1 MHILIVTNLKLPCQT
16 YGGIERVLWWL
27 GKALHNL
34 GHKVTYL
41 AEKNS
46 SSPFA
51 DVLPFNPQATLDS
64 QIPDAVDVVHIN
76 FPTNERITKKP
87 YLFTAHA
94 IIEKGVV
101 SDKNT
106 VFISQAHAQLNNS
119 DVYVYHGLDSD
130 EYGKPNL
137 TNKRKYFHFL
147 GKAKTPHKNLK
158 GAIKTAQLAQ
168 EKLAV
173 IGGRR
178 LLLKADKRF
187 RLTLDRNIKFYGM
200 LGGSQKNQVINNS
213 KGLIHPMRSFESFGL
228 NMIESWYFG
237 CPVFG
242 TDYGSLKELIIP
254 EVGATAN
261 NAQDLSALLKDANS
275 YNKKTCHEY
284 VCDNFLAQY
293 MAQNYLKLYE
303 KITSGKSLNVQNPIS
318 TSYSEPLLLWK

>member
-1 MHILIVTNLKLPCQT
+1 MHILIVTNLHLPCKT

-27 GKALHNL
+27 GKSLNAL

-41 AEKNS
+41 AKKTS
-46 SSPFA
+46 YSPFA
-51 DVLPFNPQATLDS
+51 STIAFNPQASIES
-64 QIPDAVDVVHIN
+64 QVPDDVDVVHIN
-76 FPTNERITKKP
+76 FPTQEKISKKP
-87 YLFTAHA
+87 YLFTAHS
-94 IIEKGVV
+94 IIEKGIV
-101 SDKNT
+101 SNKNT
-106 VFISQAHAQLNNS
+106 VFISKEHARLNNS

-137 TNKRKYFHFL
+137 NNKRNYFHFL

-158 GAIKTAQLAQ
+158 GAIKTVQLSQ

-173 IGGRR
+173 IGGNRM
-178 LLLKADKRF
+178 LLKPDKRF
-187 RLTLDRNIKFYGM
+187 RITFDSNIKFFGM
-200 LGGSQKNQVINNS
+200 LGGNKKNQAINNS

-261 NAQDLSALLKDANS
+261 NAQSLSEHLKQADS
-275 YNKKTCHEY
+275 FNKKTCHEY
-284 VCDNFLAQY
+284 VCDNFLSQH
-293 MAQNYLKLYE
+293 MAQNYIKIYE
-303 KITSGKSLNVQNPIS
+303 DVISGKNLHKNNPVSI
-318 TSYSEPLLLWK
+318 SYSEPLLPWG